1 MICDY
6 EGSDYKT
13 RFWQNADR
21 VYEDAAERVA
31 LRRLL
36 PAAGGRVIEF
46 GAGFGRLA
54 DLYAGYDEVILL
66 DYSRSLLEQA
76 MERWGDDPRFKFVAA
91 NVYHLPFADGVM
103 NAATM
108 IRVIHHIANVPAA
121 LPEIRRVMAP
131 GGVFVLE
138 FANKRNLKS
147 VARYALRR
155 QAWNPFD
162 TQPIEFAKLNFDFH
176 PAWMLDHLRQADFMP
191 RRKLTVSYLR
201 AGFVKRAVPVQW
213 MVVVDAVLA
222 ARGHAWLMVAE
233 RVCGEQ
239 AADGGPFR
247 AARGRR
253 DDLRPTAALRRLKRS
268 SAARA
273 RGASCGV
280 RTGGRRL
287 AGVRCR
293 WDALARPRQLLRL
306 QGRSQFTLKLYSRSA
321 VTT

>member
-6 EGSDYKT
+6 EGSDYKS

-76 MERWGDDPRFKFVAA
+76 MERWGGDPRFKFVAA

-162 TQPIEFAKLNFDFH
+162 SQPIEFAKLNFDFH
-176 PAWMLDHLRQADFMP
+176 PAWMLDHLRQADFTP
-191 RRKLTVSYLR
+191 RQKLTVSYLR
-201 AGFVKRAVPVQW
+201 LGFVKRAVPVQW
-213 MVVVDAVLA
+213 MVVVDAIL
-222 ARGHAWLMVAE
+222 
-233 RVCGEQ
+233 Q
-239 AADGGPFR
+239 R
-247 AARGRR
+247 AAMLGLWSPSVFVENR
-253 DDLRPTAALRRLKRS
+253 LRTADP
-268 SAARA
+268 SA
-273 RGASCGV
+273 
-280 RTGGRRL
+280 RT
-287 AGVRCR
+287 
-293 WDALARPRQLLRL
+293 RQANPF
-306 QGRSQFTLKLYSRSA
+306 SPCCA
-321 VTT
+321 M